1 MSVVN
6 AGRMKTEHL
15 KVFLM
20 ERLYFWVN
28 QLKKENRQLLGSL
41 TLAFSLK
48 EDQVNDN
55 QFKLNK

>member
-6 AGRMKTEHL
+6 AGRMKMEHL
-15 KVFLM
+15 KAFLM

-28 QLKKENRQLLGSL
+28 QLKKENLQLLGSL

-55 QFKLNK
+55 QLKLNK